1 MGSDFDA
8 RFHAAAVRH
17 GIPAAVGMWGGE
29 EGIRALACHGDVA
42 ADSIFAIAS
51 MTKAITA
58 VAALQLVEHG
68 ALALDRPAGALLP
81 DLRELPVLQGFDRAG
96 APRFGKRRYEVTLR
110 QLLAHTAGFG
120 YVWNHPLLRRYGQ
133 SGTPFLLHRPGTRWQ
148 YGTNIDHVG
157 RLVEAASGQTL
168 EAYFQERL
176 LQPLGMRDTSFVL
189 APEKFPRLV
198 STWQRDAGGV
208 LREQTRIQPPAPE
221 SFNGGGGLYSTAPDY
236 FRFLQMILR
245 GGAPMLGRTAFR
257 ELCRPQTGRLPAGPM
272 RTTMPERAADV
283 DFHPGYR
290 DSYTLA
296 FLRNNRAYPGGR
308 SASSLAWAGIRN
320 TFYWVDPKRG
330 VAAVLLMQFQP
341 FCDRA
346 AMGMLRDFESEV
358 YRSL

>member
-1 MGSDFDA
+1 MEGEFVA
-8 RFHAAAVRH
+8 RFQAAAVRH
-17 GIPAAVGMWGGE
+17 GIPAAVGMWGGTE
-29 EGIRALACHGDVA
+29 DVRGVACHGAIA
-42 ADSIFAIAS
+42 AGSIFAIAS
-51 MTKAITA
+51 MTKALTA
-58 VAALQLVEHG
+58 VAALQLVERG
-68 ALALDRPAGALLP
+68 ALALDLPAGKLLP

-96 APRFGKRRYEVTLR
+96 APRFGKRRHEVTLR

-133 SGTPFLLHRPGTRWQ
+133 SVTPFLLHRPGTRWH

-168 EAYFQERL
+168 EDYFQQWI
-176 LQPLGMRDTSFVL
+176 LQPLGMHDTSFVL
-189 APEKFPRLV
+189 APERFLRLV
-198 STWQRDAGGV
+198 STWQRDPEGV
-208 LREQTRIQPPAPE
+208 LREQPRVQPPQPE
-221 SFNGGGGLYSTAPDY
+221 TFNGGGGLYSTAPDY

-245 GGAPMLGRTAFR
+245 GGTPLLGRAVFR
-257 ELCRPQTGRLPAGPM
+257 ELCRPQTGPLPAGPM

-283 DFHPGYR
+283 DFHPGCR

-308 SASSLAWAGIRN
+308 SAGSLAWAGIRN

-346 AMGMLRDFESEV
+346 ALGMLRDFESEV